1 MTNMRDTPAAAS
13 GTPGE
18 KTWGNK
24 LDDRL
29 REAEKSRSAGK
40 NVVKA
45 SDLVWEDDCFVRS
58 ALVVSEL
65 AGRGLKSLHSF
76 MGEILPGGRTGKHRH
91 TSEAI
96 MLGIKGKGYSV
107 IEGQRFDWDA
117 GDFLILP
124 AMAWHQ
130 HFNASET
137 ETFRYYATSN
147 YPLTESLGIAYIE
160 VEEAGSHSNKGR

>member
-1 MTNMRDTPAAAS
+1 MKPMVSTPTA
-13 GTPGE
+13 THQKGE

-29 REAEKSRSAGK
+29 REMEESRV
-40 NVVKA
+40 NVNYVIRKE
-45 SDLVWEDDCFVRS
+45 DLVWEDDYFVRS
-58 ALVVSEL
+58 ALVVSSL
-65 AGRGLKSLHSF
+65 AGRGLKTLHSF
-76 MGEILPGGRTGKHRH
+76 IGEILPGQKTGKHRH

-96 MLGIKGKGYSV
+96 MLGMEGKGYTE
-107 IEGQRFDWDA
+107 IEGKRYDWNK
-117 GDFLILP
+117 GEFLLLP
-124 AMAWHQ
+124 PMVWHQ

-160 VEEAGSHSNKGR
+160 VEEAGSHSETGR